1 MIDVI
6 EMLNVAANLSRYL
19 IASFQGEFEKA
30 ILKQSLD
37 TCYFDISTMNDIV
50 QILMFTDLVL
60 SALMMVLTQCD
71 QMICSTFG
79 P

>member
-37 TCYFDISTMNDIV
+37 TCA
-50 QILMFTDLVL
+50 ILIYQLWMT
-60 SALMMVLTQCD
+60 
-71 QMICSTFG
+71 
-79 P
+79 